1 MNRVYELIKGLCED
15 QDISVAEMSRRA
27 GIRQGLISDLK
38 NGHSKSLKAENL
50 KKIADYFSVAVD
62 YFLDGTPSDADA
74 PPEPPI
80 TDDQLMFALWGD
92 VKDELTEEDLMEVRR
107 YAEFVRQRKLDA
119 KKGE

>member
-1 MNRVYELIKGLCED
+1 MSSVYNTILDLCNDRGITPAKMSKQAGLSRSIMTELKSGRTK
-15 QDISVAEMSRRA
+15 QPSAETLRKLS
-27 GIRQGLISDLK
+27 
-38 NGHSKSLKAENL
+38 NFFNVP
-50 KKIADYFSVAVD
+50 ADF
-62 YFLDGTPSDADA
+62 FLDGTPSDSDA